1 MKVVAWYLPGLQN
14 LALDYQRSLAAIQ
27 FRTSTGQKFD
37 SFGLDIE
44 DSTVQPATKRNS
56 RLLDLSQQ
64 LRTAV
69 GVKYPLAAI
78 TPSPYG
84 IRLRPTY
91 WPGFPYKELMQTYD
105 VIMPMGYFTYHG
117 DGTTQAYQESC
128 QNVEIVREECGPN
141 VPIHLVGGVGDKVTG
156 GEARSFVRAVRQY
169 GILGGSMYDMATT
182 QSATWTQLSLIPA
195 NPLQRP
201 VLPAALPLARSVGN
215 IRGGD
220 RSHPKE
226 VFVSVGALAQGSKVR
241 VRLYDCQRGEV
252 HLLVNWVDLG
262 ALPAGPAHAWSG
274 TRTITLPARVL
285 HTTGTN
291 LIGFVAA
298 GSFPAWHEWGIR
310 SLAVGP

>member
-14 LALDYQRSLAAIQ
+14 LTLDYQRSLAAIQ
-27 FRTSTGQKFD
+27 FRSSTGQKFD

-44 DSTVQPATKRNS
+44 DSTVQPATTRSS
-56 RLLDLSQQ
+56 RLLDLSRQI
-64 LRTAV
+64 RTGA
-69 GVKYPLAAI
+69 GATYPLAAI

-91 WPGFPYKELMQTYD
+91 WPGFPYKDLMQIYD

-117 DGTTQAYQESC
+117 DGASQAYTESC

-141 VPIHLVGGVGDKVTG
+141 VPIHLVGGVADKVSA
-156 GEARSFVRAVRQY
+156 GEARSFVRVVRQY
-169 GILGGSMYDMATT
+169 GLLGGSMYDMATT
-182 QSATWTQLSLIPA
+182 TAATWSQLSLIPA
-195 NPLQRP
+195 NPIEKP
-201 VLPAALPLARSVGN
+201 ILPAALPLTKPLGN
-215 IRGGD
+215 IRNGD

-226 VFVSVGALAQGSKVR
+226 VFVQAGALAQGSKLR

-262 ALPAGPAHAWSG
+262 ALPAGPSHAWSPS
-274 TRTITLPARVL
+274 RTITLPARVL
-285 HTTGTN
+285 HTTSAN

-298 GSFPAWHEWGIR
+298 GSYPAWHEWGIR
-310 SLAVGP
+310 GLAIGP